1 MTGNSWQQFLD
12 DIIIVCIEQL
22 SVLCK
27 LVDHLEGS
35 HPELLH
41 LFTLALISLLDD
53 SCEKLNERLLDQ
65 LLLEGGRLEHLKE
78 SKHEKLVSS
87 ESTVLTFTFL

>member
-1 MTGNSWQQFLD
+1 MTGDSWQQFLD
-12 DIIIVCIEQL
+12 DVIVVRIEQL
-22 SVLCK
+22 GVLCK

-53 SCEKLNERLLDQ
+53 SCEQLNERLLDQ
-65 LLLEGGRLEHLKE
+65 LLLERRRLEHLKE
-78 SKHEKLVSS
+78 CKH
-87 ESTVLTFTFL
+87 